1 MPHDPRVPG
10 LDGRQL
16 RWAGH
21 NEERRLHVLTAAIDL
36 IEEQPLGSEL
46 RVQQIAE
53 RAGLVRTVV
62 YRLFSNRVDLNRAV
76 QIHIVGMIRERLDS
90 TLVLSGSIE
99 EIIHS
104 IVGGYVGWVA
114 EHPHLHEMAQRALG
128 DGEPGELDRA
138 VDQLGSDVSTLF
150 QAGSTLLGHELDDDQ
165 LNTLDLLVVGLL
177 GQVRGSVNQWVRR
190 PDRKLSPRALTAM
203 LSRWI
208 WYQIDG
214 QAREMD
220 LVLDPTVPLDRLA
233 GAAGAQGTG
242 P

>member
-1 MPHDPRVPG
+1 MPPVPRVPG

-16 RWAGH
+16 RWADH
-21 NEERRLHVLTAAIDL
+21 NEERRLHVLEAAIAL
-36 IEEQPLGSEL
+36 LEEQPLGSEL

-62 YRLFSNRVDLNRAV
+62 YRLFNNRNDLNRAV
-76 QIHIVGMIRERLDS
+76 QRHIVGMIRERLDA
-90 TLVLSGSIE
+90 TLVLSGSVE
-99 EIIHS
+99 EIIQS

-114 EHPHLHEMAQRALG
+114 DHPHLHEMAQRALG

-138 VDQLGSDVSTLF
+138 VDQLGGDVSTLF
-150 QAGSTLLGHELDDDQ
+150 QAGAELLGHQLDDDQ
-165 LNTLDLLVVGLL
+165 LSTLDLLVVGLL

-190 PDRKLSPRALTAM
+190 TDRSLSPRGLTTM

-214 QAREMD
+214 QAREMGV
-220 LVLDPTVPLDRLA
+220 VLDPSVPIDRLA
-233 GAAGAQGTG
+233 RAG

>member
-1 MPHDPRVPG
+1 MPHVPRVPG

-16 RWAGH
+16 RWADH
-21 NEERRLHVLTAAIDL
+21 NEERRLHVLEAAVAL

-62 YRLFSNRVDLNRAV
+62 YRLFSNRADLNRAV
-76 QIHIVGMIRERLDS
+76 QVHIVGMIRERLDS
-90 TLVLSGSIE
+90 TMVLSGSIE
-99 EIIHS
+99 QIVHGV
-104 IVGGYVGWVA
+104 VGGYVDWVA

-128 DGEPGELDRA
+128 DGEPGELDR
-138 VDQLGSDVSTLF
+138 VTDQLGSDISTLF
-150 QAGSTLLGHELDDDQ
+150 QAGATLLGEELDEEQ
-165 LNTLDLLVVGLL
+165 LNTLDLLTVGLI

-190 PDRKLSPRALTAM
+190 PERTLAPRALTAM

-214 QAREMD
+214 QAREIG
-220 LVLDPTVPLDRLA
+220 VELDPTVPVDSFA
-233 GAAGAQGTG
+233 GSS
-242 P
+242 

>member
-1 MPHDPRVPG
+1 MPHVPRVPG

-16 RWAGH
+16 RWADH
-21 NEERRLHVLTAAIDL
+21 NQERRQHVLQAAIGL
-36 IEEQPLGSEL
+36 LEEQPAGSEL

-62 YRLFSNRVDLNRAV
+62 YRLFSNRMDLNRAV
-76 QIHIVGMIRERLDS
+76 QLHIVGMIREVLDREI
-90 TLVLSGSIE
+90 VLAGGIQ
-99 EIIHS
+99 EIIER
-104 IVGGYVGWVA
+104 IVGAYVDWVSQ
-114 EHPHLHEMAQRALG
+114 HPQLHDMAQRALG

-138 VDQLGSDVSTLF
+138 VDELGNDISTLF
-150 QAGSTLLGHELDDDQ
+150 QAGATMLGHELDDEQ
-165 LNTLDLLVVGLL
+165 LTVLDLLVVGLL

-190 PDRKLSPRALTAM
+190 PERRVEARTLTVM

-214 QAREMD
+214 QAREMG
-220 LVLDPTVPLDRLA
+220 VELDPTVPLDSLA
-233 GAAGAQGTG
+233 ADLAQDA